1 MASGYSRRFQGNK
14 LLYELEGMPLIAHT
28 LQKLASLKQDKLIVV
43 TQYDEI
49 AKLAISY
56 GAVVIANPYAD
67 EGQSASIRLGIAHST
82 GDQAL
87 LCVADQ
93 PYLKLSTLQKL
104 LKRSDGEHI
113 ICTSC
118 NGSYRNPA
126 IFPRKYYREL
136 LELQGEQGGKQLLK
150 KYTETVLSVECDSHQ
165 LRDIDQ
171 KTDIYN
177 K

>member
-49 AKLAISY
+49 AKLAIAY

-67 EGQSASIRLGIAHST
+67 EGQAASIRLGIAHST
-82 GDQAL
+82 GDQA
-87 LCVADQ
+87 
-93 PYLKLSTLQKL
+93 
-104 LKRSDGEHI
+104 
-113 ICTSC
+113 
-118 NGSYRNPA
+118 
-126 IFPRKYYREL
+126 L

-171 KTDIYN
+171 KTDI
-177 K
+177 

>member
-14 LLYELEGMPLIAHT
+14 LLYELEGMPLIAH
-28 LQKLASLKQDKLIVV
+28 
-43 TQYDEI
+43 
-49 AKLAISY
+49 
-56 GAVVIANPYAD
+56 
-67 EGQSASIRLGIAHST
+67 
-82 GDQAL
+82 
-87 LCVADQ
+87 
-93 PYLKLSTLQKL
+93 TLQKL

-171 KTDIYN
+171 KTDI
-177 K
+177 